1 MAVKIVD
8 GSSVHKNFDG
18 ILKAFL
24 PYAKKKLGYDKPVNI
39 QLVSDAENAKDPFG
53 KTAYYDP
60 NQMKVT
66 VFVDKRHVKDILRSI
81 SHELV
86 HHKQNCQGKLYSPAG
101 EGYAQNDPHL
111 REMEA
116 EAYLEGNG
124 FLVRDFEDQLKGD
137 EEMKKNVLDETIK
150 KAVKKILSEIAD
162 LAEQEDPDAGMGAV
176 QNPEG
181 GDLASKLEA
190 VVGADKVAEVMALL
204 GDAGLDLSMVE
215 GGKQPQ
221 TPAEKKLGMRS
232 VEAGRDNN
240 PNVSPADKGLEE
252 KMKKDSPDR
261 RPSDTPADRLRPL
274 EEKDDKEDVEDPEQY
289 SLRTAKSV
297 GEEKPK
303 TPAQKAAEKKA
314 AEKKKKQV
322 AKDEGLKED
331 MHEEDEDVKEG
342 PAVYMQENWVRKPLN
357 ERIYKT
363 LIKKWCK

>member
-18 ILKAFL
+18 ILKSFM
-24 PYAKKKLGYDKPVNI
+24 PYAKEKLGYDKPVDI
-39 QLVSDAENAKDPFG
+39 QLISDPENAKDAFG

-60 NQMKVT
+60 SLMKIT

-86 HHKQNCQGKLYSPAG
+86 HHKQNCQGRLHEPAG

-124 FLVRDFEDQLKGD
+124 FLVRDYEDKLK
-137 EEMKKNVLDETIK
+137 ESESMKKDALDEAIK
-150 KAVKKILSEIAD
+150 RTVKKILSEISD
-162 LAEQEDPDAGMGAV
+162 LAEQEDPLAGDGMEEDG
-176 QNPEG
+176 
-181 GDLASKLEA
+181 LASALEA
-190 VVGADKVAEVMALL
+190 
-204 GDAGLDLSMVE
+204 AGL
-215 GGKQPQ
+215 
-221 TPAEKKLGMRS
+221 PAEQVAVVMDVLQ
-232 VEAGRDNN
+232 
-240 PNVSPADKGLEE
+240 DKGLDVSMEE
-252 KMKKDSPDR
+252 GAMPMMSEPEGTHLAEDEEYTYSDKEGSTIEVPKPKPKKDDES
-261 RPSDTPADRLRPL
+261 
-274 EEKDDKEDVEDPEQY
+274 QY

-297 GEEKPK
+297 GEKKPK
-303 TPAQKAAEKKA
+303 R
-314 AEKKKKQV
+314 V
-322 AKDEGLKED
+322 AKEEGLEED

>member
-18 ILKAFL
+18 ILKSFM
-24 PYAKKKLGYDKPVNI
+24 PYAKEKLGYDKPVDI
-39 QLVSDAENAKDPFG
+39 QLISDPENAKDAFG

-60 NQMKVT
+60 SLMKIT

-86 HHKQNCQGKLYSPAG
+86 HHKQNCQGRLHEPAG

-124 FLVRDFEDQLKGD
+124 FLVRDYEDKLK
-137 EEMKKNVLDETIK
+137 ESESMKKDALDEAIK
-150 KAVKKILSEIAD
+150 RTVKKILSEISD
-162 LAEQEDPDAGMGAV
+162 LAEQEDPLAGDGMEEDG
-176 QNPEG
+176 
-181 GDLASKLEA
+181 LASALEA
-190 VVGADKVAEVMALL
+190 
-204 GDAGLDLSMVE
+204 AGL
-215 GGKQPQ
+215 
-221 TPAEKKLGMRS
+221 PAEQVAVVMDVLQ
-232 VEAGRDNN
+232 
-240 PNVSPADKGLEE
+240 DKGLDVSMEE
-252 KMKKDSPDR
+252 GAMPMMSEPEGTHLAEDEEYTYSDKEGSTIEVPKPKSKKDDES
-261 RPSDTPADRLRPL
+261 
-274 EEKDDKEDVEDPEQY
+274 QY

-297 GEEKPK
+297 GEKKPK
-303 TPAQKAAEKKA
+303 R
-314 AEKKKKQV
+314 V
-322 AKDEGLKED
+322 AKEEGLEED

>member
-18 ILKAFL
+18 ILKSFM
-24 PYAKKKLGYDKPVNI
+24 PYAKEKLGYDKPVDI
-39 QLVSDAENAKDPFG
+39 QLISDPENAKDAFG

-60 NQMKVT
+60 SLMKIT

-86 HHKQNCQGKLYSPAG
+86 HHKQNCQGRLHEPAG

-124 FLVRDFEDQLKGD
+124 FLVRDYEDKLK
-137 EEMKKNVLDETIK
+137 ESESMKKDALDEAIK
-150 KAVKKILSEIAD
+150 RTVKKILSEISD
-162 LAEQEDPDAGMGAV
+162 LAEQEDPLAGDGMEEDG
-176 QNPEG
+176 
-181 GDLASKLEA
+181 LASALEA
-190 VVGADKVAEVMALL
+190 
-204 GDAGLDLSMVE
+204 AGL
-215 GGKQPQ
+215 
-221 TPAEKKLGMRS
+221 PAEQVAVVMDVLQ
-232 VEAGRDNN
+232 
-240 PNVSPADKGLEE
+240 DKGLDVSMEE
-252 KMKKDSPDR
+252 GAMPMMSEPEGEDLNKDGKKGHGEVPAHLAEDEEYTYSDKEGSTIEVPKPKPKKDDES
-261 RPSDTPADRLRPL
+261 
-274 EEKDDKEDVEDPEQY
+274 QY
-289 SLRTAKSV
+289 NLRTATSV
-297 GEEKPK
+297 GE
-303 TPAQKAAEKKA
+303 KK
-314 AEKKKKQV
+314 KKKKQV
-322 AKDEGLKED
+322 AKDEGLEED